1 MNTNLNTNL
10 QQMILDNRNLVHH
23 LIKTL
28 NISRNFIE
36 YEDLVSIGTIGLI
49 KAANSFDLSKN
60 VIFSNYACTCIKNE
74 IFIYYNKNK
83 KHVNDIS
90 LEAFTTFTEN
100 NHTTNLQ
107 DRLEHPDSDFV
118 EKILKTETFTE
129 LINIILNCLSQT
141 EKIIM
146 LYRLGNI
153 SQSDISKILKFSQS
167 YISKVEKKAI
177 LKIKETINHQFNYT
191 EIFSMST
198 LEDYY
203 QNTILPKD
211 INNFKKVFS
220 LILKKL
226 KSVTNINF
234 NIKYTKKQIIF
245 QISRQLEAFPFW
257 AQILLEFEKYN
268 IVFANIYS

>member
-100 NHTTNLQ
+100 NHTINLQ
-107 DRLEHPDSDFV
+107 DRLEHPNS
-118 EKILKTETFTE
+118 TT
-129 LINIILNCLSQT
+129 
-141 EKIIM
+141 
-146 LYRLGNI
+146 R
-153 SQSDISKILKFSQS
+153 KFF
-167 YISKVEKKAI
+167 
-177 LKIKETINHQFNYT
+177 L
-191 EIFSMST
+191 
-198 LEDYY
+198 
-203 QNTILPKD
+203 
-211 INNFKKVFS
+211 
-220 LILKKL
+220 
-226 KSVTNINF
+226 
-234 NIKYTKKQIIF
+234 
-245 QISRQLEAFPFW
+245 
-257 AQILLEFEKYN
+257 
-268 IVFANIYS
+268 

>member
-100 NHTTNLQ
+100 NHTINLQ

-203 QNTILPKD
+203 QITILPKD
-211 INNFKKVFS
+211 INNFKRVFS

-226 KSVTNINF
+226 KSVANINF
-234 NIKYTKKQIIF
+234 NIKYSKKQIIF
-245 QISRQLEAFPFW
+245 QISKQLEAFPFW

>member
-100 NHTTNLQ
+100 NHTINLQ

-177 LKIKETINHQFNYT
+177 LKNKETINHQFNYT

-203 QNTILPKD
+203 QITILPKD

>member
-100 NHTTNLQ
+100 NHTINLQ

-153 SQSDISKILKFSQS
+153 SQSDISKIFKFSQS

>member
-100 NHTTNLQ
+100 NHTINLQ

-203 QNTILPKD
+203 QITILPKD

-226 KSVTNINF
+226 KSVANINF
-234 NIKYTKKQIIF
+234 NIKYSKKQIIF
-245 QISRQLEAFPFW
+245 QISKQLEAFPFW

>member
-100 NHTTNLQ
+100 NHTINLQ

>member
-1 MNTNLNTNL
+1 M
-10 QQMILDNRNLVHH
+10 
-23 LIKTL
+23 
-28 NISRNFIE
+28 
-36 YEDLVSIGTIGLI
+36 Y
-49 KAANSFDLSKN
+49 
-60 VIFSNYACTCIKNE
+60 KNE

-100 NHTTNLQ
+100 NHTINLQ

-191 EIFSMST
+191 EIFSMSP

-203 QNTILPKD
+203 QITILPKD

>member
-100 NHTTNLQ
+100 NHTINLQ

-141 EKIIM
+141 EKIII

-203 QNTILPKD
+203 QITILPKD

>member
-100 NHTTNLQ
+100 NHTINLQ

-118 EKILKTETFTE
+118 EKILKKETFTE

-203 QNTILPKD
+203 QITILPKD

>member
-83 KHVNDIS
+83 KHVNDVS

-100 NHTTNLQ
+100 NHTINLQ

-203 QNTILPKD
+203 QITILPKD

-234 NIKYTKKQIIF
+234 KIKYTKKQIIF

>member
-100 NHTTNLQ
+100 NHTINLQ

-129 LINIILNCLSQT
+129 LINIILNCPSQT

-203 QNTILPKD
+203 QITILPKD

>member
-100 NHTTNLQ
+100 NHTINLQ

-203 QNTILPKD
+203 QITILPKD

-234 NIKYTKKQIIF
+234 NIKCTKKQIIF

>member
-1 MNTNLNTNL
+1 MNKNLNTNL

-100 NHTTNLQ
+100 NHTINLQ

-203 QNTILPKD
+203 QITILPKD

>member
-100 NHTTNLQ
+100 NHTINLQ

-191 EIFSMST
+191 EIFSMSP

-203 QNTILPKD
+203 QITILPKD

>member
-100 NHTTNLQ
+100 NHTINLQ

-167 YISKVEKKAI
+167 YISIVEKKAI

-203 QNTILPKD
+203 QITILPKD

>member
-100 NHTTNLQ
+100 NHTINLQ

-203 QNTILPKD
+203 QITILPKN

-234 NIKYTKKQIIF
+234 NIKCTKKQIIF

>member
-100 NHTTNLQ
+100 NHTINLQ
-107 DRLEHPDSDFV
+107 DRLEHPYSDFV

-203 QNTILPKD
+203 QITILPKD

>member
-100 NHTTNLQ
+100 NHTINLQ

-146 LYRLGNI
+146 LYRLRNI

-203 QNTILPKD
+203 QITILPKD